1 MKGQTFDMEFRI
13 NALKLVEELGQSI
26 SQVSTHLGV
35 SKTTLYEWQ
44 KMKRQGKLSATHFP
58 GKGQMKPED
67 EAMKR
72 LRRENEVLKRERD
85 ILKKALAIFSSPSHK
100 DMPL

>member
-13 NALKLVEELGQSI
+13 NALKLIEDLGQSV
-26 SQVSTHLGV
+26 SQVSASLGV

-44 KMKRQGKLSATHFP
+44 KMKREGKLSANHFP
-58 GKGQMKPED
+58 GKGKFKPED
-67 EAMKR
+67 EEMRR

-85 ILKKALAIFSSPSHK
+85 ILKKALAICSSPQHK
-100 DMPL
+100 NTPL